1 MRIIIFDTKNVLN
14 GNNGR
19 LRIEEEISEFEDK
32 PIEMIQNE
40 TTKK

>member
-1 MRIIIFDTKNVLN
+1 MRIIISEVKNTLD

-19 LRIEEEISEFEDK
+19 LSTEEEKVNEFEGK

-40 TTKK
+40 TE